1 MSSQHATALRL
12 QLTGIALV
20 LFGGLWD
27 VVQIIKPYG
36 DPQGGVAFAVIG
48 LVTVLVGL
56 VGPGVWADDG
66 SESGAEAGARDGT
79 GRERSGT
86 EDGA

>member
-1 MSSQHATALRL
+1 MSSQHAAALRL

-27 VVQIIKPYG
+27 VVQIVKPYG
-36 DPQGGVAFAVIG
+36 DPQGGAVVAVVG

-56 VGPGVWADDG
+56 VGP
-66 SESGAEAGARDGT
+66 SLLAGDEPTPGEGGGT
-79 GRERSGT
+79 GREPQGA